1 MKHTCSM
8 CSNRHFKRV
17 YSKGKSIAGAYLVLY
32 YQKNNAARNVLGITV
47 SKKIGK
53 AVTRNRVRRLIRESY
68 RLKEDNISV
77 GYDLIFVARTKS
89 VGTSLAA
96 IQKDMQFLLKK
107 SGLCAAKTGKE
118 SPALS

>member
-1 MKHTCSM
+1 M
-8 CSNRHFKRV
+8 
-17 YSKGKSIAGAYLVLY
+17 
-32 YQKNNAARNVLGITV
+32 GITV

-68 RLKEDNISV
+68 RLQEEKIAS

-89 VGTSLAA
+89 VGTSLAN

-107 SGLCAAKTGKE
+107 SGLCIIKE
-118 SPALS
+118 EK